1 MKELW
6 VKKTIWRR
14 YLIEDSNVNAVTEIL
29 NGEPERGDEIIADC
43 YNANQIREYDDEA
56 VVLPIDFKIQEI

>member
-14 YLIEDSNVNAVTEIL
+14 YLIEDSNVTAVTEIL
-29 NGEPERGDEIIADC
+29 NGEPERGDEIVTDC
-43 YNANQIREYDDEA
+43 YDANDYVEYDNEQ
-56 VVLPIDFKIQEI
+56 VVMPVEFEIKEI